1 MAKGTAA
8 TPASATLLVE
18 LLTEEAAAPI
28 TAGRLAEV
36 FRDALTSGLSGSSLV
51 ASPHNARGFASPRRL
66 AVLIPNVA
74 SKAVD
79 LNAETSGPPVDAGP
93 KAAEGF
99 AKKHGIAVE
108 ALKRVSTPKA
118 KSTSRLPT
126 KGARLDDVL
135 VQKVEAAWKALPIL
149 KVMRWGAGAPSS
161 RRCMDL

>member
-18 LLTEEAAAPI
+18 LLTEELPPQSLL
-28 TAGRLAEV
+28 RLAEV

-108 ALKRVSTPKA
+108 ALKRVSTPKGEVYVA
-118 KSTSRLPT
+118 SYTT
-126 KGARLDDVL
+126 KGARLD
-135 VQKVEAAWKALPIL
+135 
-149 KVMRWGAGAPSS
+149 
-161 RRCMDL
+161 